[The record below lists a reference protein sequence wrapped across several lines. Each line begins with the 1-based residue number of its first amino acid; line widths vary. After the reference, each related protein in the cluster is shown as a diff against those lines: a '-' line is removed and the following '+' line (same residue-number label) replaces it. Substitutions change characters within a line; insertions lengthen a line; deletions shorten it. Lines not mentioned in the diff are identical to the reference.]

1 MQLQNRQY
9 FRNKAM
15 TIRKLFLILSLTLFI
30 VGCATPPKPKEC
42 TGEFRPVNV
51 PAKNDNQGEK

>member
-1 MQLQNRQY
+1 
-9 FRNKAM
+9 M

-30 VGCATPPKPKEC
+30 IGCATPPKPKEC

-51 PAKNDNQGEK
+51 PAKNDNQGENNG